1 MPHIDV
7 LDREA
12 KRAGEMAARLVA
24 LENRAKPTS
33 DTPVDLEALVDKL
46 VDEWRGQFSDRN
58 MLLFWEKKAKPVA
71 VKADADMVNEILS
84 NLVDNALK
92 HSAATQVRI
101 VLDGASVRVQDNG
114 MGVSEEQLP
123 QIFERFHRGDNAKA
137 SGYGLGLSIVQ
148 EYVNR
153 IGAEL
158 DASCRPGLSV
168 LLRFR
173 AFHA

>member
-1 MPHIDV
+1 
-7 LDREA
+7 
-12 KRAGEMAARLVA
+12 
-24 LENRAKPTS
+24 
-33 DTPVDLEALVDKL
+33 
-46 VDEWRGQFSDRN
+46 

-137 SGYGLGLSIVQ
+137 SGYGLGLSITLKNMPTALVRNLTQ
-148 EYVNR
+148 V
-153 IGAEL
+153 A
-158 DASCRPGLSV
+158 APVCRYCCGFG
-168 LLRFR
+168 RFT
-173 AFHA
+173 HKCP